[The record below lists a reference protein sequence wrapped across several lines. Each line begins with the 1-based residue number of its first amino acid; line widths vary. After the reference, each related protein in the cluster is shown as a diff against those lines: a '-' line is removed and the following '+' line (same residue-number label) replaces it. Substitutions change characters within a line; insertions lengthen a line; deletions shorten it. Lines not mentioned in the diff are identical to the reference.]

1 VTDLAPQK
9 RTQQAPQ
16 RVSELGRAWAIILGV
31 SSGFG
36 AASARVFAANGYAIF
51 GVHMDRRN
59 ARERV
64 EALRSELEAHGVP
77 VVFRNEN
84 AASDEVRAAA
94 LEDLSARLEP
104 GDHVGM
110 LLHSLAFGTLTPMVG
125 DNAVQRKQLEM
136 TLDVMGHSL
145 IYWTRDLVSEGL
157 LNKGARIFAMTSA
170 GSSQAW
176 PSYGPVSAAKAS
188 LEAHIRQ
195 LAVELAPS
203 GITAN
208 AILAGVTLT
217 PALEKIPGADSLAQ
231 RALARNPHGRLT
243 SPEDIAQCLLAL
255 CHPGTA
261 WMTGNVLHVDGGENI
276 TG

>member
-1 VTDLAPQK
+1 MEAAPQAETAK
-9 RTQQAPQ
+9 APPQ
-16 RVSELGRAWAIILGV
+16 ESKLGHAWAIILGV

-36 AASARVFAANGYAIF
+36 AASAKAFAANGYAIF
-51 GVHMDRRN
+51 GIHMDRR
-59 ARERV
+59 AGQERV
-64 EALRSELEAHGVP
+64 DALRNELEAHGVP

-84 AASDEVRAAA
+84 AASDEARSAA
-94 LEDLSARLEP
+94 LDDLSQRLGPE
-104 GDHVGM
+104 DHVAV

-125 DNAVQRKQLEM
+125 AKAVKRKQLEM
-136 TLDVMGHSL
+136 TLDVMAHSL
-145 IYWTRDLVSEGL
+145 IYWTRDLVSREQLGR
-157 LNKGARIFAMTSA
+157 GARVFAMTSA

-188 LEAHIRQ
+188 LEAHVRQ

-208 AILAGVTLT
+208 AILAGVTQT
-217 PALEKIPGADSLAQ
+217 PALEKIPGSATLAEQ
-231 RALARNPHGRLT
+231 AQARNPHGRLT
-243 SPEDIAQCLLAL
+243 TPEDVAACLVAL
-255 CHPGTA
+255 CHPGTS